1 MTESDELRAEGRSRS
16 RDGEMLRK
24 LHNSAGDREWPQT
37 RPTHHCPA
45 NLHEMLLSYGGFEG
59 PLMHFIQNLT
69 SNCYALGA
77 GNMHVVETV
86 SGLKGSA

>member
-1 MTESDELRAEGRSRS
+1 MERCLGSYTTVQETENGLRPDPRIIVQ
-16 RDGEMLRK
+16 
-24 LHNSAGDREWPQT
+24 QT
-37 RPTHHCPA
+37 SMKCFCHI
-45 NLHEMLLSYGGFEG
+45 GGFEG

-86 SGLKGSA
+86 SGLKGSAQ